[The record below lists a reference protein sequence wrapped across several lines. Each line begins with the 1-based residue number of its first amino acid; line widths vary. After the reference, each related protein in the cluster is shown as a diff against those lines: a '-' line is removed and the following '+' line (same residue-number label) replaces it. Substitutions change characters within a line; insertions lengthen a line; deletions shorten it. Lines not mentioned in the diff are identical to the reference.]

1 MFSTFP
7 WELLW
12 QLQGQIT
19 VNNWQQFVPTLLIV
33 LTTIIYIPLSVV
45 DIIQQV
51 RWVGGKGAGCAT
63 RRTSA
68 RKQSTALLCIRCISP
83 CNHSTWE

>member
-1 MFSTFP
+1 MWP
-7 WELLW
+7 WD
-12 QLQGQIT
+12 LQGQIT

-51 RWVGGKGAGCAT
+51 CWDEECGKENIC
-63 RRTSA
+63 
-68 RKQSTALLCIRCISP
+68 
-83 CNHSTWE
+83 